1 MNIQSF
7 LQKLTRYSI
16 QRQLIYLIAG
26 ILFLEFCTMLLLD
39 LLPPLPLL
47 IVALIDCGTLAI
59 LLTPMVF
66 FVIRKDK
73 KYQDEQNRI
82 TDALKESEMHF
93 FTLAN
98 TGHALI
104 WTSDSERKFNYFN
117 LPWLFFT
124 GRTLEQELGD
134 GWLKGIHPEDLPHF
148 LHLYESSFDH
158 QEKFSIEFRLLH
170 SSGEHRWIQ
179 NDASPRYNSKGECI
193 GYIGHCLDIS
203 VRKQTE
209 AYRETS
215 RKILQILNEPGDIH
229 PLIEQVA
236 SILKHGT
243 GIDAVGIRM
252 QKGED
257 FPFLAQD
264 GFDMDFL
271 LTENSLIERDEE
283 GSICRDPQGQVCLA
297 CTCGAVISGRNK
309 DSYPF
314 STPGGSWWTNESSQ
328 IQNIPALEDWRFH
341 PRSRCIYKGYASLA
355 LVPIRDKE
363 LVVGLIQLNDYRKGR
378 FTRDIIEKLEE
389 VASHIGGAI
398 MRKHTEELL
407 RKEDERRLSILKTA
421 MDGFWLMNKDGHL
434 LEVNDTYCRMS
445 GYTEQEL
452 LSMNVCDL
460 EDMKNERDILIHLE
474 KIKAVGEDRFETR
487 HRRKDGSTF
496 DIEVSVQ
503 YQAGEGGQF
512 VAFIHDIT
520 QRKLAE
526 KALQESEERVKFKL
540 QSILSPEGSIADLE
554 LNDII
559 DTPSIQTLM
568 DHFYELAQI
577 PMAIIDRK
585 GKVLV
590 RVGWQ
595 DICNKFH
602 RAHPKACLNCLE
614 SDVKLTHGIPEGEFM
629 IYKCKNN
636 LWDIATPIVIGGEHK
651 GNLFMGQF
659 FLDNE
664 TIDYALFRD
673 QARKYDFDEKDYLEA
688 LEKAPRISQQKLDH
702 AKAFF
707 LNLSYS
713 ISKLSY
719 SNIKLAR
726 AITQQQLVE
735 ETLKEKEE
743 LLSKAQEIAHLG
755 SWSLDLLSGRLTW
768 SDEIYR
774 IFGLKMEEF
783 PATYEGFLKAVHP
796 DDREV
801 VNTSYTSSILEGRDH
816 YEIEHRIVLRKSG
829 EIRHVYEKCQH
840 QRDDSGKIVRSV
852 GMVQDITERKLKE
865 EALRKLN
872 QTLAALGKSS
882 KAMSQSKDEIEYL
895 NQVCQIIVGDTD
907 FAMVW
912 IGFAEDDEAK
922 NIRPMAHAGFNDQ
935 TLQSIQQRWDESK
948 IGRGPTGTCIR
959 TGQMS
964 ICNDIR
970 TDPHFLPW
978 REEALSY
985 GLASSIVFPLKN
997 SERTFG
1003 AISIYSKI
1011 PDSFHEAEIHLLSE
1025 LANDLAQG
1033 INILRLRAAHQLAEI
1048 ALNKAYGEL
1057 EVQVKERTL
1066 ELQITNDLLKKEI
1079 ELVKQHQ
1086 QSLKVAEEK
1095 YRLLSENI
1103 TDGIFICRNGAF
1115 EYVNEAMKVIFGYEP
1130 NELLGQ
1136 SIHQLIVP
1144 EAREEIS
1151 FISSLETSVNQR
1163 RNIEIECLKKDRSKV
1178 LIEFLFNYVAKDAI
1192 IYGVAHD
1199 ITDKRQLQKNIVK
1212 AIILTEEKEKA
1223 YFSKELH
1230 DGLGPLLSTIKIY
1243 LQWSEM
1249 ELINQ
1254 SREDIV
1260 KKAEEILEEAITTV
1274 KEISNKLSPH
1284 LLINHGLCSAIES
1297 FLDKLE
1303 EKLPIQIEFNYN
1315 TSRRLDSEI
1324 EAAVYRAIIECI
1336 NNTIKYAQAKNITID
1351 LTDTGN
1357 QLLIQYQD
1365 DGIGFDVQ
1373 ETLAVKK
1380 GLGLFNLQ
1388 NRIQNIGGKIL
1399 LFSEPGKG
1407 VNYRM
1412 VIDI

>member
-1 MNIQSF
+1 
-7 LQKLTRYSI
+7 
-16 QRQLIYLIAG
+16 
-26 ILFLEFCTMLLLD
+26 
-39 LLPPLPLL
+39 
-47 IVALIDCGTLAI
+47 
-59 LLTPMVF
+59 
-66 FVIRKDK
+66 
-73 KYQDEQNRI
+73 
-82 TDALKESEMHF
+82 
-93 FTLAN
+93 
-98 TGHALI
+98 
-104 WTSDSERKFNYFN
+104 
-117 LPWLFFT
+117 
-124 GRTLEQELGD
+124 
-134 GWLKGIHPEDLPHF
+134 
-148 LHLYESSFDH
+148 
-158 QEKFSIEFRLLH
+158 
-170 SSGEHRWIQ
+170 
-179 NDASPRYNSKGECI
+179 
-193 GYIGHCLDIS
+193 
-203 VRKQTE
+203 
-209 AYRETS
+209 
-215 RKILQILNEPGDIH
+215 
-229 PLIEQVA
+229 
-236 SILKHGT
+236 
-243 GIDAVGIRM
+243 
-252 QKGED
+252 
-257 FPFLAQD
+257 
-264 GFDMDFL
+264 
-271 LTENSLIERDEE
+271 
-283 GSICRDPQGQVCLA
+283 
-297 CTCGAVISGRNK
+297 
-309 DSYPF
+309 
-314 STPGGSWWTNESSQ
+314 
-328 IQNIPALEDWRFH
+328 
-341 PRSRCIYKGYASLA
+341 
-355 LVPIRDKE
+355 
-363 LVVGLIQLNDYRKGR
+363 
-378 FTRDIIEKLEE
+378 
-389 VASHIGGAI
+389 
-398 MRKHTEELL
+398 
-407 RKEDERRLSILKTA
+407 
-421 MDGFWLMNKDGHL
+421 
-434 LEVNDTYCRMS
+434 
-445 GYTEQEL
+445 
-452 LSMNVCDL
+452 
-460 EDMKNERDILIHLE
+460 
-474 KIKAVGEDRFETR
+474 
-487 HRRKDGSTF
+487 
-496 DIEVSVQ
+496 
-503 YQAGEGGQF
+503 
-512 VAFIHDIT
+512 
-520 QRKLAE
+520 
-526 KALQESEERVKFKL
+526 
-540 QSILSPEGSIADLE
+540 
-554 LNDII
+554 
-559 DTPSIQTLM
+559 
-568 DHFYELAQI
+568 
-577 PMAIIDRK
+577 
-585 GKVLV
+585 
-590 RVGWQ
+590 
-595 DICNKFH
+595 
-602 RAHPKACLNCLE
+602 
-614 SDVKLTHGIPEGEFM
+614 
-629 IYKCKNN
+629 
-636 LWDIATPIVIGGEHK
+636 
-651 GNLFMGQF
+651 
-659 FLDNE
+659 
-664 TIDYALFRD
+664 
-673 QARKYDFDEKDYLEA
+673 
-688 LEKAPRISQQKLDH
+688 
-702 AKAFF
+702 
-707 LNLSYS
+707 
-713 ISKLSY
+713 
-719 SNIKLAR
+719 
-726 AITQQQLVE
+726 
-735 ETLKEKEE
+735 
-743 LLSKAQEIAHLG
+743 
-755 SWSLDLLSGRLTW
+755 
-768 SDEIYR
+768 
-774 IFGLKMEEF
+774 
-783 PATYEGFLKAVHP
+783 
-796 DDREV
+796 
-801 VNTSYTSSILEGRDH
+801 
-816 YEIEHRIVLRKSG
+816 
-829 EIRHVYEKCQH
+829 
-840 QRDDSGKIVRSV
+840 
-852 GMVQDITERKLKE
+852 
-865 EALRKLN
+865 
-872 QTLAALGKSS
+872 
-882 KAMSQSKDEIEYL
+882 
-895 NQVCQIIVGDTD
+895 
-907 FAMVW
+907 
-912 IGFAEDDEAK
+912 
-922 NIRPMAHAGFNDQ
+922 MAHAGFNDQ

-1178 LIEFLFNYVAKDAI
+1178 LIEFLFNYVAKDGI